1 MALAPNSRAARDV
14 AHLLHPVSNLARHE
28 ENGPFILERGK
39 GIHVYDDEGRP
50 YIEAMAGLWCT
61 ALGYGVEELVE
72 AAAEQMRKLA
82 YSPLFASKSHDP
94 AIELAEKVKSMIPF
108 AAGKAGKVFFGNSG
122 SDANDTHL
130 KLIWYYNNARG
141 RTQKKKIIARQRGYH
156 GVTVATAKLTGLPIM
171 QTDFDL
177 PVSGILHTDNPHHY
191 RFGEPGET
199 EEAFSQRMAQS
210 LEALVEKEGPE
221 TIAAFFAEPVQGA
234 GGVIVPPAGYFEAI
248 MPVLKKHDI
257 MLIDDEVITG
267 FHRTGN
273 TFGCETFGFTP
284 DAMTLAKAISS
295 AYLPISASVVSDD
308 VYRAAVEES
317 RKLGMFGHGYT
328 YTGHPVCAAVAVRNL
343 QLMEEWKIGDHVRSV
358 SPRFQSRLKALAGH
372 ELVGEARGVGLVG
385 GIELVADKPSKR
397 AFVAKAGVGAYI
409 AARAQAHGIIV
420 RAIGDI
426 IAVCPPL
433 IIESEEIDEVFDR
446 LEDALDD
453 AAAHVTKENLR
464 AT

>member
-14 AHLLHPVSNLARHE
+14 AHILHPVSNLARHE
-28 ENGPFILERGK
+28 ETGPFILERGK

-72 AAAEQMRKLA
+72 AAAAQMRKLA

-94 AIELAEKVKSMIPF
+94 AIELAEKLKAMMPF
-108 AAGKAGKVFFGNSG
+108 AAGKVFFGNSG

-130 KLIWYYNNARG
+130 KLVWYYNNALG
-141 RTQKKKIIARQRGYH
+141 RPHKKKIISRQRGYH

-177 PVSGILHTDNPHHY
+177 PVSGILYTDNPHHY
-191 RFGEPGET
+191 RAADPGES
-199 EEAFSQRMAQS
+199 EEAFSGRMARN
-210 LEALVEKEGPE
+210 LEALIEREGPE
-221 TIAAFFAEPVQGA
+221 TIAAFIAEPVQGA
-234 GGVIVPPAGYFEAI
+234 GGVIIPPQGYFDAI

-257 MLIDDEVITG
+257 MFIDDEVICG
-267 FHRTGN
+267 FHRTGKP
-273 TFGCETFGFTP
+273 FGCETFGFTP
-284 DAMTLAKAISS
+284 NAMTVAKALSS
-295 AYLPISASVVSDD
+295 AYLPISASVISDD
-308 VYRAAVEES
+308 VYQAAVNES

-328 YTGHPVCAAVAVRNL
+328 YTGHPVCAAVALRNL
-343 QLMEEWKIGDHVRSV
+343 ELMDEWKIGDHVRAV

-385 GIELVADKPSKR
+385 GIELVADKASKR
-397 AFVAKAGVGAYI
+397 AFATKAGVGAYL

-433 IIESEEIDEVFDR
+433 IVKEAEVDEIFDR
-446 LEDALDD
+446 LQSALDD
-453 AAAHVTKENLR
+453 TAAHAAKENLR
-464 AT
+464 AS